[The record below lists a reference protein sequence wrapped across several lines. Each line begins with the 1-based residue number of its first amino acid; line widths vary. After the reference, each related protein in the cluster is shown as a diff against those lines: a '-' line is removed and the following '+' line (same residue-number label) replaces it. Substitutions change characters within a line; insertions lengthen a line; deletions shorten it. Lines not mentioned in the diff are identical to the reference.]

1 MPNYNCYMCNY
12 STSIKTH
19 FFKHLKTE
27 KHKKTK
33 ELYEEE
39 LELNITSLQN
49 TSKILQNTSKIGKN
63 SLQNTSKILQN
74 PPKSSKILQNINYSS
89 DEEDYEDKNKY
100 TCIYCDREFTRIDNL
115 NRHIE
120 HRCKVKKEK
129 DAQEEYYKDLY
140 ELEKQER
147 KEEREEHINQ
157 LIALR
162 PANYITIDNTKNNL
176 ELNNTKNNIDNIEN
190 KIDNTTNN
198 TLNNNTS
205 NNNNS
210 INNTLT
216 NNNNK
221 IQVNNYGNE
230 NLDML
235 TDSYMKKM
243 VQYPYTAIPQ
253 MIKKI
258 HFNDKYPE
266 NKNIRMLNKRSN
278 KIQILNIDRWEYV
291 SKKEAI
297 KELID
302 DKNYHLDKYYEDNK
316 HQFSDVNQ
324 NRFEKFQEKITS
336 SDKNTIKTVNDKTEL
351 VFWNNM

>member
-1 MPNYNCYMCNY
+1 M
-12 STSIKTH
+12 
-19 FFKHLKTE
+19 E
-27 KHKKTK
+27 K
-33 ELYEEE
+33 L
-39 LELNITSLQN
+39 
-49 TSKILQNTSKIGKN
+49 
-63 SLQNTSKILQN
+63 
-74 PPKSSKILQNINYSS
+74 
-89 DEEDYEDKNKY
+89 
-100 TCIYCDREFTRIDNL
+100 
-115 NRHIE
+115 
-120 HRCKVKKEK
+120 
-129 DAQEEYYKDLY
+129 
-140 ELEKQER
+140 ER
-147 KEEREEHINQ
+147 KEEREEHINK
-157 LIALR
+157 LIELR

-176 ELNNTKNNIDNIEN
+176 ELNNTQNTIDNIEN
-190 KIDNTTNN
+190 TIDNRLNN
-198 TLNNNTS
+198 TLTHNSNNSNNYNNT
-205 NNNNS
+205 NN
-210 INNTLT
+210 T

-221 IQVNNYGNE
+221 VQINNYGNE

-297 KELID
+297 RELID
-302 DKNYHLDKYYEDNK
+302 EKNYHLDKYYEDNK

-324 NRFEKFQEKITS
+324 NRFENFQEKIS
-336 SDKNTIKTVNDKTEL
+336 NSDKNTIKTVNDNTEL

>member
-266 NKNIRMLNKRSN
+266 NKNIRMFNKRCD
-278 KIQILNIDRWEYV
+278 KLQILNHKIWKYV
-291 SKKEAI
+291 SKDETI
-297 KELID
+297 SELVN
-302 DKNYHLDKYYEDNK
+302 DKNYEMYKFYENNKDKFNDTQKRRY
-316 HQFSDVNQ
+316 
-324 NRFEKFQEKITS
+324 EKFQEKI
-336 SDKNTIKTVNDKTEL
+336 DLEDKTVNKNIKNETDL
-351 VFWNNM
+351 IFWNHM

>member
-1 MPNYNCYMCNY
+1 
-12 STSIKTH
+12 
-19 FFKHLKTE
+19 
-27 KHKKTK
+27 
-33 ELYEEE
+33 
-39 LELNITSLQN
+39 
-49 TSKILQNTSKIGKN
+49 
-63 SLQNTSKILQN
+63 
-74 PPKSSKILQNINYSS
+74 
-89 DEEDYEDKNKY
+89 
-100 TCIYCDREFTRIDNL
+100 
-115 NRHIE
+115 
-120 HRCKVKKEK
+120 
-129 DAQEEYYKDLY
+129 
-140 ELEKQER
+140 
-147 KEEREEHINQ
+147 
-157 LIALR
+157 
-162 PANYITIDNTKNNL
+162 
-176 ELNNTKNNIDNIEN
+176 
-190 KIDNTTNN
+190 
-198 TLNNNTS
+198 
-205 NNNNS
+205 
-210 INNTLT
+210 
-216 NNNNK
+216 
-221 IQVNNYGNE
+221 
-230 NLDML
+230 ML